1 MGITNR
7 TLFQPVYEPNY
18 HYLNYYKKEELMD
31 LARENFNIYQRL
43 NAKNS
48 SYNLVGHLRDY
59 EKAQYYKKNYCKY
72 PSIDF
77 YRTRKSS
84 SSFCSIFNYCTFNNY
99 NNINNEFSNEY
110 NKKKFS
116 KTVLKN
122 KSYTELNRT
131 NKERQKKLND
141 IVKNH
146 YELKYY
152 YEDKNQN
159 KYENIDKQENL
170 NEEKIEQEKIK
181 QDKKEEQNNQYNDFN
196 YEDEK
201 INEKFEKSEN
211 NDKDILNKNK
221 DDNENSNK
229 EEKEKEKSENGEE
242 KELLLLKAILQYGK
256 NEDKNEKKYTNK
268 PLDENNEKKSLEKDE
283 NKEKEVYPIKQNK
296 EDEIIQSKIKHSN
309 KEDEIASDIIEDL
322 DI

>member
-1 MGITNR
+1 MI
-7 TLFQPVYEPNY
+7 
-18 HYLNYYKKEELMD
+18 
-31 LARENFNIYQRL
+31 
-43 NAKNS
+43 
-48 SYNLVGHLRDY
+48 
-59 EKAQYYKKNYCKY
+59 
-72 PSIDF
+72 
-77 YRTRKSS
+77 
-84 SSFCSIFNYCTFNNY
+84 
-99 NNINNEFSNEY
+99 
-110 NKKKFS
+110 
-116 KTVLKN
+116 
-122 KSYTELNRT
+122 
-131 NKERQKKLND
+131 
-141 IVKNH
+141 
-146 YELKYY
+146 
-152 YEDKNQN
+152 
-159 KYENIDKQENL
+159 
-170 NEEKIEQEKIK
+170 
-181 QDKKEEQNNQYNDFN
+181 
-196 YEDEK
+196 
-201 INEKFEKSEN
+201 EKSEN